1 MITSVETVIA
11 GTLELDGGAMFGVV
25 PKSVWEKAYPPE
37 AGSNL
42 CTWATRCLLIRTDDG
57 RNILVDTGV
66 GDKDDDR
73 FRRHFNPSL
82 PQTLT
87 SHLRSRLLEPEAITD
102 VLFTHL
108 HFDHVGGASYLDTSG
123 KSQLTFPNATHW
135 VTDQHWKWAAT
146 PNPREAASFLP
157 TNLDP
162 LKHSGKLRYLSAER
176 DDYEWLPGISLRT
189 VHGHTA
195 AMQLP
200 LIDLPDGRRL
210 VYCADLLPSAA
221 HLSLPWVMAFDI
233 RPLDTL
239 AEKERLIAEAFAG
252 GWTLLLEHDARIAG
266 GTLRHDDRGRTVWA
280 ETFEALNLEL

>member
-1 MITSVETVIA
+1 
-11 GTLELDGGAMFGVV
+11 
-25 PKSVWEKAYPPE
+25 
-37 AGSNL
+37 
-42 CTWATRCLLIRTDDG
+42 
-57 RNILVDTGV
+57 VDTGV
-66 GDKDDDR
+66 GDKDDAR
-73 FRRHFNPSL
+73 FQRHFNPSL

-87 SHLRSRLLEPEAITD
+87 SDLRSRLLEPEAITD

-108 HFDHVGGASYLDTSG
+108 HFDHVGGASYLDTNG

-157 TNLDP
+157 SNLDP
-162 LKHSGKLRYLSAER
+162 LKHSRKLRYLSAER
-176 DDYEWLPGISLRT
+176 DDYEWLPGVSLRT
-189 VHGHTA
+189 VHGHTE

-221 HLSLPWVMAFDI
+221 HLSLPWVMAYDI

-239 AEKERLIAEAFAG
+239 AEKERLITESLEQD
-252 GWTLLLEHDARIAG
+252 WTLLLEHDAQVAG
-266 GTLRHDDRGRTVWA
+266 GVLGTNERGRTVWK
-280 ETFEALNLEL
+280 ETFETVALSF